1 MSDSTQTAEST
12 MLLEARRD
20 ASFKK
25 EVLALFDIATGVFQW
40 VYEGYEGTPPK
51 ALTQFN
57 QYKSVFIT
65 LPTCR
70 KIYDQ
75 YIRVY
80 NKDRGSILNSL
91 HSDAWLINGGFIVN
105 IAEDLDDDNTKAKLA
120 NANFNISKIYKLA
133 KSWQRDAKLP
143 SRDPK
148 AQYYIRILLHTMRI
162 FRMFNINPVDC
173 TTLDENIVSIEKKL
187 GIWVN
192 PNPPATAT
200 GNSVIAKIFRHAQS
214 VLVSAGMN
222 VGDVPTPSDDQINN
236 LLESFMG
243 NKVAQGV
250 ISSVIQNIQTDEN
263 IKTPTDFAG
272 KIASLIQD
280 VATPETFDAIAGG
293 LNSTVGNMS
302 SE

>member
-1 MSDSTQTAEST
+1 MSDSTQTVEPT
-12 MLLEARRD
+12 MLEAQRD

-40 VYEGYEGTPPK
+40 VYEGYEGTPSK

-80 NKDRGSILNSL
+80 SNDRGSILNSL
-91 HSDAWLINGGFIVN
+91 HSDAWLINGGFNVN
-105 IAEDLDDDNTKAKLA
+105 IAEDLDDENTKAKLA

-133 KSWQRDAKLP
+133 KSWQRSSKLP
-143 SRDPK
+143 SRDPR
-148 AQYYIRILLHTMRI
+148 AQYYIRILLHTTRI
-162 FRMFNINPVDC
+162 FRMFNINPVEC
-173 TTLDENIVSIEKKL
+173 ATLDENIVSIEKKL
-187 GIWVN
+187 GIWIN
-192 PNPPATAT
+192 PAPPANP
-200 GNSVIAKIFRHAQS
+200 GNSVIAKIFRHAQN